1 MALFTLSNG
10 VFTTMT
16 RKKYKEGEEEDD
28 ETLGFIFE
36 KMIQNLFNGFVG
48 KLFNN
53 IQKNGDCISW

>member
-36 KMIQNLFNGFVG
+36 
-48 KLFNN
+48 
-53 IQKNGDCISW
+53 